1 MYLLKITTAGVIWV
15 MNLTFHLN
23 KTNNHIPSL
32 SSFDL
37 KCLGSLKVY
46 PRHAVILTYKIYFK
60 MRVMLGRGL
69 NYSHLQAGASSH
81 VPSN

>member
-1 MYLLKITTAGVIWV
+1 MYLLKIPTADVIWV

-32 SSFDL
+32 GSFDL
-37 KCLGSLKVY
+37 KWLRSLKVY

-60 MRVMLGRGL
+60 IRVMFGRGL
-69 NYSHLQAGASSH
+69 NYSHLHVGASSH

>member
-37 KCLGSLKVY
+37 TWLRSLKVY
-46 PRHAVILTYKIYFK
+46 PRHAVILT
-60 MRVMLGRGL
+60 
-69 NYSHLQAGASSH
+69 
-81 VPSN
+81 